1 MEPENT
7 QLDPNAQSTKSL
19 SEELVERAGETVV
32 QSDRS
37 IQMATSHSGDEHSL
51 PTIDGYKLERKLG
64 QGGMGTVY
72 LAVDQKLG
80 RRVAIKVVSQNA
92 NHSSSA
98 RNRFESEVKVL
109 ANLQHPNIAY
119 LYNAD
124 LTEGAQFFVMEFV
137 DGATLNEMAKEPLT
151 AKRTAEIV
159 ATLANAVE
167 FCHSKGILHRDLK
180 PSNVL
185 VSNSGELKIADFGLA
200 KVLDADSSSTQTGEI
215 LGTPSYMAPEQAAG
229 RTNEFAAAT
238 DVYAL
243 GAILYRLLTGRPP
256 FVAPDSIKVLM
267 KVVTDEPISPRK
279 LEPSIPVDLETI
291 CLKCLQKPTARRYQS
306 AKELHDDL
314 HRFLEGHPIHAR
326 ASTRIEKLVKW
337 SKRNPTMVT
346 SISFAVLAAI
356 SLIAGLLWHG
366 RRLQNELDRTTRLAN
381 LGSELSQWLVGE
393 HLRDLNTIVGTTST
407 RLEVSKRVREYLEAS
422 YEDSP
427 SDAKFTRRLGVA
439 YARLAEITGGDD
451 QNNLGDT
458 AQAEQFYVKALEL
471 LERAEAKVPDDVLN
485 KKNRLKTALQLASLY
500 AESNR
505 PEEAR
510 AIWKQTQPTLR
521 ALPKADWEARYL
533 QIYARQSQVELLL
546 VENAIDQA
554 QLMLGEIQSS
564 IDSEQQYEDTN
575 QIELENLRIWLAIN
589 QSMCSSSSGEWDQ
602 AKQFLEQA
610 RQLAEA
616 SSLARPYDVLRKR
629 RLATVLVQQGDNLFS
644 LKEATDALVN
654 YQAALDVVSGLVEKD
669 PESVALRLDQ
679 AVKLSRISQ
688 ANAFLSQ
695 LPAARQ
701 AITQAIAI
709 IEALSVDARESVNTK
724 RAFTIYLNSLANILA
739 SQSEHEE
746 ARRILKQHE
755 SLCVELLKTNPNALP
770 ELTQL
775 AENKFDTALLA
786 LNQASSL
793 VDPHRS
799 ALKAFR
805 DEVDIALQAS
815 QTYFDRI
822 RSIAALNSDQQAILD
837 RIKPLQQL
845 SDNYFQQL
853 ENVELPN

>member
-98 RNRFESEVKVL
+98 RNRFESEVKAL

>member
-1 MEPENT
+1 
-7 QLDPNAQSTKSL
+7 
-19 SEELVERAGETVV
+19 
-32 QSDRS
+32 
-37 IQMATSHSGDEHSL
+37 MATSHSGDKHSL
-51 PTIDGYKLERKLG
+51 PTIDGYELERKLG

-72 LAVDQKLG
+72 LAIDQKLG

-92 NHSSSA
+92 HHSSSA
-98 RNRFESEVKVL
+98 RNRFESEIKAL
-109 ANLQHPNIAY
+109 ANLQHPNIAC

-137 DGATLNEMAKEPLT
+137 DGETLNELAKEPLT
-151 AKRTAEIV
+151 AKHTAEMV

-215 LGTPSYMAPEQAAG
+215 LGTPSFMAPEQAAG
-229 RTNEFAAAT
+229 RTNEFAAST

-267 KVVTDEPISPRK
+267 KVVTEEPMSPRK
-279 LEPSIPVDLETI
+279 LEPSVPVDLETI
-291 CLKCLQKPTARRYQS
+291 CLKCLQKPTARRYQN

-314 HRFLEGHPIHAR
+314 RRFLEGHPIHAR

-346 SISFAVLAAI
+346 SISFAVLAVISAI
-356 SLIAGLLWHG
+356 VGLLWHG
-366 RRLQNELDRTTRLAN
+366 HRLQNELDRTTRLAN
-381 LGSELSQWLVGE
+381 LGSELSQWLVTE
-393 HLRDLNTIVGTTST
+393 HLRDLNTMLGTTST
-407 RLEVSKRVREYLEAS
+407 RLEVSKHVREYLEAS
-422 YEDSP
+422 YADSP

-439 YARLAEITGGDD
+439 YARLAEISGGDD

-458 AQAEQFYVKALEL
+458 AQAEQFYVKAIEL
-471 LERAEAKVPDDVLN
+471 LERAEAQVPDDLLN
-485 KKNRLKTALQLASLY
+485 KKNRLKTILQLATLY
-500 AESNR
+500 AQSNR

-510 AIWKQTQPTLR
+510 AIWNQTRPTLLT
-521 ALPKADWEARYL
+521 LPQTDWEARYL
-533 QIYARQSQVELLL
+533 QNYAKQSQVELLL
-546 VENAIDQA
+546 VENAFEQA
-554 QLMLGEIQSS
+554 QLMLDEIQSS

-575 QIELENLRIWLAIN
+575 ETELENLRIWLALHR
-589 QSMCSSSSGEWDQ
+589 SMCASGSGEWDR

-610 RQLAEA
+610 RQVAEV
-616 SSLARPYDVLRKR
+616 SSLARPDDVLRKR
-629 RLATVLVQQGDNLFS
+629 RLATVLVQQGDNQFS
-644 LKEATDALVN
+644 LEEAKDALVN

-688 ANAFLSQ
+688 ANAFLSK
-695 LPAARQ
+695 LPVARQ
-701 AITQAIAI
+701 AITQAISI
-709 IEALSVDARESVNTK
+709 IEALPVDARDSVNTK
-724 RAFTIYLNSLANILA
+724 RAFTIYLKSLANILA

-746 ARRILKQHE
+746 ARDILKQHE
-755 SLCVELLKTNPNALP
+755 SLCVEMLETNPDALP

-786 LNQASSL
+786 LNEASSL
-793 VDPHRS
+793 VDPQRS
-799 ALKAFR
+799 ALNAYR
-805 DEVDIALQAS
+805 DEIDMALQAS
-815 QTYFDRI
+815 QTYFDRM
-822 RSIAALNSDQQAILD
+822 RSIAELSSDQQAVLD
-837 RIKPLQQL
+837 RIKQL
-845 SDNYFQQL
+845 RELSADFFRQL
-853 ENVELPN
+853 ENLELPN

>member
-7 QLDPNAQSTKSL
+7 QQDPDAQSTKL
-19 SEELVERAGETVV
+19 LRNEHVGRADATLV

-51 PTIDGYKLERKLG
+51 PTIDGYELERKLG

-80 RRVAIKVVSQNA
+80 RQVAIKVVSQNA
-92 NHSSSA
+92 HHSSSA
-98 RNRFESEVKVL
+98 RNRFESEVKAL
-109 ANLQHPNIAY
+109 ANLQHPNIAC

-137 DGATLNEMAKEPLT
+137 DGQTLNELAKEPLT

-185 VSNSGELKIADFGLA
+185 VSNSGEFKIADFGLA

-215 LGTPSYMAPEQAAG
+215 LGTPSFMAPEQAAG
-229 RTNEFAAAT
+229 RTNEFAAST

-256 FVAPDSIKVLM
+256 FVAPDSITVLL
-267 KVVTDEPISPRK
+267 KVVTEEPISPRK
-279 LEPSIPVDLETI
+279 LEPSVPVDLETI
-291 CLKCLQKPTARRYQS
+291 CLKCLQKPTARRYPS

-314 HRFLEGHPIHAR
+314 RRFLEGHPIHAR

-356 SLIAGLLWHG
+356 SAIVGLLWHG

-381 LGSELSQWLVGE
+381 LGSELSQWLVTE

-407 RLEVSKRVREYLEAS
+407 RLEVSEHVREYLEAS

-439 YARLAEITGGDD
+439 YARLAEISGGDD

-458 AQAEQFYVKALEL
+458 ARAEQFYVKAIEL
-471 LERAEAKVPDDVLN
+471 LERAEAQVPDDLLN
-485 KKNRLKTALQLASLY
+485 KKNRLQTLLKLAALY

-505 PEEAR
+505 PDEAR
-510 AIWKQTQPTLR
+510 AIWNLTQPTLR
-521 ALPKADWEARYL
+521 ALPQTDWEARYL
-533 QIYARQSQVELLL
+533 QIYAKQSQVELLL
-546 VENAIDQA
+546 VENAFDQA
-554 QLMLGEIQSS
+554 QLMLDEVQSS
-564 IDSEQQYEDTN
+564 IDSEQQYEGTN
-575 QIELENLRIWLAIN
+575 ETELENMRIWLAIN
-589 QSMCSSSSGEWDQ
+589 RSMCSSSSGEWDQ
-602 AKQFLEQA
+602 AKQFLQQA

-616 SSLARPYDVLRKR
+616 SSLARPDDVQRKR
-629 RLATVLVQQGDNLFS
+629 RLATVLVQQGDNQFS
-644 LKEATDALVN
+644 LEEARDALVN
-654 YQAALDVVSGLVEKD
+654 YQAALDVVSGLVEQD

-688 ANAFLSQ
+688 ANAFLSE

-701 AITQAIAI
+701 SITQAIAI
-709 IEALSVDARESVNTK
+709 IEALPVDARKSVNTK
-724 RAFTIYLNSLANILA
+724 RAFTIYLKSLANILA
-739 SQSEHEE
+739 SQAEHEE
-746 ARRILKQHE
+746 ARGILKKHE
-755 SLCVELLKTNPNALP
+755 SLCVEMLETNPNALP

-793 VDPHRS
+793 IDPQRS
-799 ALKAFR
+799 ALTAYR
-805 DEVDIALQAS
+805 DEIDMALEAS
-815 QTYFDRI
+815 QAYFDRI
-822 RSIAALNSDQQAILD
+822 RSIADLSSDQQAVLD
-837 RIKPLQQL
+837 RIKQLRQL
-845 SDNYFQQL
+845 SAEFFGQL
-853 ENVELPN
+853 ESVDLPN

>member
-7 QLDPNAQSTKSL
+7 QLALNAQSTTL
-19 SEELVERAGETVV
+19 LRNEVVDRADATLV

-37 IQMATSHSGDEHSL
+37 IQMATSYSCDEHSL

-92 NHSSSA
+92 HHSSSA
-98 RNRFESEVKVL
+98 RNRFESEVKAL
-109 ANLQHPNIAY
+109 ASLQHPNIAC

-167 FCHSKGILHRDLK
+167 YCHSKGILHRDLK

-185 VSNSGELKIADFGLA
+185 VGNSDELKIADFGLA

-215 LGTPSYMAPEQAAG
+215 LGTPSFMAPEQAAG
-229 RTNEFAAAT
+229 RTNEFAAST

-267 KVVTDEPISPRK
+267 KVVSEEPISPRK
-279 LEPSIPVDLETI
+279 LEPSVPVDLETI

-306 AKELHDDL
+306 AQELHDDL
-314 HRFLEGHPIHAR
+314 RRFLEGHPIHAR
-326 ASTRIEKLVKW
+326 ASTRFEKLVKW
-337 SKRNPTMVT
+337 SKRNPTIVT
-346 SISFAVLAAI
+346 SISFVALAAI
-356 SLIAGLLWHG
+356 SVIVGLIWHG

-381 LGSELSQWLVGE
+381 LGSELSHWLVSE

-407 RLEVSKRVREYLEAS
+407 RLEVSERVRKYLEAS
-422 YEDSP
+422 YVDSP
-427 SDAKFTRRLGVA
+427 SDTKFTRRLGVA
-439 YARLAEITGGDD
+439 YARLAEISGGDD

-458 AQAEQFYVKALEL
+458 AQAEHFYLKALEL
-471 LERAEAKVPDDVLN
+471 LERAEAQVPDDLLN
-485 KKNRLKTALQLASLY
+485 RKNRLQTMLQLATLY
-500 AESNR
+500 AETNR
-505 PEEAR
+505 PEKAR
-510 AIWKQTQPTLR
+510 SIWNQTQSTLR
-521 ALPKADWEARYL
+521 ALPQTDWEARYL
-533 QIYARQSQVELLL
+533 QIYAKQSQTELLL
-546 VENAIDQA
+546 LENAFDHA
-554 QLMLGEIQSS
+554 QQMLDEIQSS

-575 QIELENLRIWLAIN
+575 ESELENLRIWLAIN
-589 QSMCSSSSGEWDQ
+589 RSLCSSSSGEWDQ
-602 AKQFLEQA
+602 AKQFLQQA

-616 SSLARPYDVLRKR
+616 SSLARPDDVLLKR
-629 RLATVLVQQGDNLFS
+629 RLATVLVQQGDNLVS
-644 LKEATDALVN
+644 LKEVKDALVN
-654 YQAALDVVSGLVEKD
+654 YHAALDVISGLVEQD

-679 AVKLSRISQ
+679 ALKLSRISQ
-688 ANAFLSQ
+688 VNLSLSE

-701 AITQAIAI
+701 SITQAIAI
-709 IEALSVDARESVNTK
+709 IEALPVDARNSVNAR
-724 RAFTIYLNSLANILA
+724 RARTIYLNSLANILA
-739 SQSEHEE
+739 NQSEYEE
-746 ARRILKQHE
+746 ARGILKQHE
-755 SLCVELLKTNPNALP
+755 ALCVEMLETNPNALP
-770 ELTQL
+770 ELTLL

-786 LNQASSL
+786 LSQASSL
-793 VDPHRS
+793 VDPPRS
-799 ALKAFR
+799 ELNAFH
-805 DEVDIALQAS
+805 DEIEIALQAS

-822 RSIAALNSDQQAILD
+822 RSIAELSSDQQAILG
-837 RIKPLQQL
+837 RIEQLRQL
-845 SDNYFQQL
+845 SADFFRQL